1 MDSYP
6 FEDGA
11 ARGWQFA
18 KRFFDVESPLLF
30 RREESEGPNIGARV
44 IFELTSNYSIYND
57 PIAAGK
63 AAAQTI
69 WDSNAHI
76 VFFREFYYRSQSFF
90 KGGVICEAAFP
101 AVVIL
106 TEDIGDNGCS
116 ALGFDE
122 QHLAQHT

>member
-44 IFELTSNYSIYND
+44 IFELTSNYSIYNV

-63 AAAQTI
+63 AAQASADQ
-69 WDSNAHI
+69 
-76 VFFREFYYRSQSFF
+76 R
-90 KGGVICEAAFP
+90 EAAYAK
-101 AVVIL
+101 AVKAYQDQIAAREAAYIKAV
-106 TEDIGDNGCS
+106 
-116 ALGFDE
+116 LGK
-122 QHLAQHT
+122 

>member
-1 MDSYP
+1 MGFRLRTP
-6 FEDGA
+6 
-11 ARGWQFA
+11 
-18 KRFFDVESPLLF
+18 LF

-44 IFELTSNYSIYND
+44 IFELTSNYSIYNV

-63 AAAQTI
+63 AA
-69 WDSNAHI
+69 
-76 VFFREFYYRSQSFF
+76 SQSFF
-90 KGGVICEAAFP
+90 KGGVIREAAFP